1 MSLKKKRYEAARQHL
16 VERGNAAP
24 THEQIQDQ
32 VKAEHVHTHHPHPRK
47 QFSPTRKRRAK
58 VKTP

>member
-24 THEQIQDQ
+24 THKQIQDQ
-32 VKAEHVHTHHPHPRK
+32 VKAEHVHAHHPHTSKR
-47 QFSPTRKRRAK
+47 FTPTRKRR
-58 VKTP
+58 VKAS